1 MLFVPMSCSQLVV
14 ATFSK
19 FLSVRTRMSPTF
31 VLILAL
37 STISSMVNG
46 AEKIGID
53 LVGSAERIVQNGKY

>member
-1 MLFVPMSCSQLVV
+1 
-14 ATFSK
+14 
-19 FLSVRTRMSPTF
+19 MSPTF